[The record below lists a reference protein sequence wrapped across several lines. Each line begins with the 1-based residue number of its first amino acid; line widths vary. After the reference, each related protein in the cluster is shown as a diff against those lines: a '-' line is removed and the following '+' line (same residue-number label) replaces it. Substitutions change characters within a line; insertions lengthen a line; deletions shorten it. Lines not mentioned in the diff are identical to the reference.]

1 MATCRLLLCAV
12 ACKQGKHR
20 HPCQVLNVST
30 YHDEGLLRR
39 VVQVRRLL
47 TIFTLFAIAATLAA
61 GCAGDDGG
69 TASGGQPAGTTAAPA
84 TTAAGGG
91 TGGGRGDYGGGGGD
105 YGGGGGGGSQGA
117 AGAVRIADFAFAP
130 DSLSAEVG
138 QSVRWTNQDGT
149 AHTVT
154 ADDGAFD
161 SGSLAGGKEFSFAFD
176 RAGTYAYHC
185 NIHPGMKGTVTAAA

>member
-1 MATCRLLLCAV
+1 
-12 ACKQGKHR
+12 
-20 HPCQVLNVST
+20 
-30 YHDEGLLRR
+30 

-69 TASGGQPAGTTAAPA
+69 TASGGQPAATTAAPA

-91 TGGGRGDYGGGGGD
+91 TGGGRGDYGGGGG
-105 YGGGGGGGSQGA
+105 GGAPGTA
-117 AGAVRIADFAFAP
+117 DAVRIADFAFAP
-130 DSLSAEVG
+130 DALSAEVG
-138 QSVRWTNQDGT
+138 QSVKWTNQDGA

-176 RAGTYAYHC
+176 QAGTYAYHC
-185 NIHPGMKGTVTAAA
+185 NIHPRMKGTVTVAA

>member
-1 MATCRLLLCAV
+1 MATCRLLLCAM

-20 HPCQVLNVST
+20 RPCLVLNVSP
-30 YHDEGLLRR
+30 YHDEGFLRR
-39 VVQVRRLL
+39 VVQVRRVL
-47 TIFTLFAIAATLAA
+47 TIFTLFAIAASLAA

-69 TASGGQPAGTTAAPA
+69 GSASGGQPAGTTAAPA

-91 TGGGRGDYGGGGGD
+91 RGD

-117 AGAVRIADFAFAP
+117 AAAVRIAGFAFAP

-138 QSVRWTNQDGT
+138 QSVEWTNQDDA

-154 ADDGAFD
+154 ADGGAFD

-176 RAGTYAYHC
+176 QAGTYAYHC
-185 NIHPGMKGTVTAAA
+185 NIHPSMKGTVTVAA

>member
-12 ACKQGKHR
+12 ACKQGKYR

-47 TIFTLFAIAATLAA
+47 TILTLFAIAATL
-61 GCAGDDGG
+61 
-69 TASGGQPAGTTAAPA
+69 
-84 TTAAGGG
+84 
-91 TGGGRGDYGGGGGD
+91 
-105 YGGGGGGGSQGA
+105 A

-130 DSLSAEVG
+130 DSLRAEVG
-138 QSVRWTNQDGT
+138 QSVRWTNQDGA

-185 NIHPGMKGTVTAAA
+185 NIHPGMKGTVTVAA